1 MKRNKV
7 IAIPENQFRLYLPK
21 LYEELNSWNFP
32 KNFTWLQKMYHF
44 GNGDKNLELGLCKE
58 CGRRCVYSIEFSE
71 ATTDGIIYGGIRR
84 KSFHPNVYANFFR
97 R

>member
-32 KNFTWLQKMYHF
+32 NNFTWLQKMYHF

-58 CGRRCVYSIEFSE
+58 CGRRCVFIDYYFRYEEYCCGDFC
-71 ATTDGIIYGGIRR
+71 III
-84 KSFHPNVYANFFR
+84 VY
-97 R
+97 